1 MEKIIKYIN
10 NFKKHNKMNA
20 HYTMRSGELSVT
32 TDEARTDTSG
42 TLILLFEFGYV
53 KGYRAALA
61 EMKNGAN
68 KVTPMQVGMN
78 RGDEP
83 K

>member
-20 HYTMRSGELSVT
+20 HYTMRWDELSVT
-32 TDEARTDTSG
+32 TDEAKTDTAR

-68 KVTPMQVGMN
+68 KI
-78 RGDEP
+78 
-83 K
+83 